1 MAERSQSPDHPAIF
15 GRQLMKRFVSFLA
28 VVAITVLV
36 SMPMFAQDSSSP
48 AVLGTVQHG
57 NTTIVFERSNAGL
70 NLDQLSAFGQLASS
84 EPALVRALAKNPSL
98 VNSAGFVSKHPA
110 LQQFLEKYP
119 NAAEDIVVNPGN
131 YLTPVN
137 GSSWSRAPK
146 AMKD

>member
-1 MAERSQSPDHPAIF
+1 
-15 GRQLMKRFVSFLA
+15 MKRFASSLTIVT
-28 VVAITVLV
+28 ITLLL
-36 SMPMFAQDSSSP
+36 SMPVCAQDSSSP

-57 NTTIVFERSNAGL
+57 NTTIVFERSNADL
-70 NLDQLSAFGQLASS
+70 NVDQLTAFGQLAAS
-84 EPALVRALAKNPSL
+84 EPGLEGALARNPSL

-119 NAAEDIVVNPGN
+119 NAREDIVANPGN

-146 AMKD
+146 D